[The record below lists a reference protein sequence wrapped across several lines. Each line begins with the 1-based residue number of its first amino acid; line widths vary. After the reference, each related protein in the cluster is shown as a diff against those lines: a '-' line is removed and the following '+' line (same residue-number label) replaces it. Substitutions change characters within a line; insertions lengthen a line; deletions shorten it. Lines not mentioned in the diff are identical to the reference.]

1 MTHPIP
7 AGQRPESTFI
17 AHPLAWLLAWAVLHV
32 LSRLWISPALELDEA
47 QQMLWTQELALG
59 YGTQPPLYTW
69 LQWVPTTLIG
79 PSVLSLS
86 LLKVGLLAL
95 TYLFMWKAAREFLP
109 ARAAWWAAAGMT
121 WFPLMGWESLRDLTH
136 SVLVS
141 CLVAATWW
149 STFALLRRPAPR
161 RFVLLGLALGLGV
174 LSKYSFALFAAA
186 LGLAALSIP
195 ETRRALFSRGWW
207 WLPVTVA
214 LVVAPHGAW
223 LLDHWAQ
230 ASQGTMNKLQVH
242 AAFNPLA
249 AVLGLGQAV
258 LANVLL
264 WLLMALAV
272 FGRGWWRTASSPL
285 PTAPAPANWIRP
297 LLLRYLLL
305 VLACLLAMVFIGHAM
320 NIKPRWL
327 HPLLCV
333 LPLAAFV
340 LRPSLNEHPRG
351 RWYTW
356 GTVALAL
363 LFWGLVTAR
372 PWINASHGK
381 INEIHTP
388 IVALAEQL
396 RAAGYDSRGTIVS
409 NDDVLA
415 GSLRTRFPQARV
427 VVCASPAPVLST
439 CLPQVAH
446 PADRG
451 LLLVTSTAPTGT
463 PGWWSAD
470 PAAPVH
476 SVKLPYQNAPAQA
489 APATFQF
496 QWLPKHP

>member
-1 MTHPIP
+1 MPNSTP
-7 AGQRPESTFI
+7 AGPRPESTVI
-17 AHPLAWLLAWAVLHV
+17 AHPLAWLLVWAVLQI

-69 LQWVPTTLIG
+69 LQWGVNQVLG

-86 LLKVGLLAL
+86 VLKVGLLAL
-95 TYLFMWKAAREFLP
+95 TYVFMWRAAREFLP
-109 ARAAWWAAAGMT
+109 TQAAWWAAAGMT

-149 STFALLRRPAPR
+149 STFALLRRPSPR
-161 RFVLLGLALGLGV
+161 HFMLLGLALGMGG

-186 LGLAALSIP
+186 LGLAALSIAD
-195 ETRRALFSRGWW
+195 TRRALFSRGWW
-207 WLPVTVA
+207 WLPATVA
-214 LVVAPHGAW
+214 LVVAPHTLW
-223 LLDHWAQ
+223 LLEHWQQ
-230 ASQGTMNKLQVH
+230 ASQGTMNKLQLH
-242 AAFNPLA
+242 TAFDPLA
-249 AVLGLGQAV
+249 AVLGLGKAV
-258 LANVLL
+258 LSNVLL
-264 WLLMALAV
+264 WLLMALLV
-272 FGRGWWRTASSPL
+272 FGRAWWRSSAE
-285 PTAPAPANWIRP
+285 PTPTEQAHWIRP
-297 LLLRYLLL
+297 LLVRYLLL

-340 LRPSLNEHPRG
+340 FKPQLNEHSRG

-356 GTVALAL
+356 STVALAL
-363 LFWGLVTAR
+363 VFWGLATAR
-372 PWINASHGK
+372 PWLNAAHGK
-381 INEIHTP
+381 INEIHAP
-388 IVALAEQL
+388 IAALAERLQ
-396 RAAGYDSRGTIVS
+396 AAGYDGVATIVS
-409 NDDVLA
+409 DDEVLA

-427 VVCASPAPVLST
+427 VVCADTVSALEICLKQAKPPAH
-439 CLPQVAH
+439 Q
-446 PADRG
+446 G
-451 LLLVTSTAPTGT
+451 LLLVSLENTTDTT
-463 PGWWSAD
+463 GWWSAN

-476 SVKLPYQNAPAQA
+476 TARLPYLHVPAQT

-496 QWLPKHP
+496 QWLPTHP